1 MKKTFILLAAMLVSF
16 GSIAQQSIDLS
27 TLWQRYAFYA
37 GGISGLRSMSDSEHY
52 TAQGEGTIEQ
62 YNYLS
67 GEKVALLLDV
77 NALIS
82 EEDAVPAF
90 DSYDLSADEQWAL
103 LETETDQIYRR
114 SSKSLVWVVNLQS
127 QQATKIRPEKISNAT
142 FSPDAN
148 YVAYVYD
155 NNLYIYDI
163 SEDKHIGITT
173 DGSFNHIIN
182 GATDWVYEEEF
193 AIVKAF
199 WWSPNSDKLAY
210 LKFDESNVRS
220 FNMDIYGKELYPNPY
235 TFKYPKAGEDN
246 SVVTAHIWDMN
257 SGKVI
262 NALNDIDYE
271 YLPRA
276 QWSNENT
283 WVVSTLNRLQNE
295 FNLYAINATSG
306 EAQNIYHET
315 DEKYLEINDELYF
328 LEDGSFVLLSDRD
341 GWNHLYHVASN
352 GKIKR
357 QITQGEYNVT
367 RLYGMDASKRLYYQ
381 STERSAIERNVYSIK
396 INGSSKASLA
406 SEQGTHNATFTPDF
420 KYFINTYS
428 AEGMPTKVS
437 LRESRKGAVLRTIKT
452 NERAE
457 KALETYTYSPKE
469 FFTVSTPSGG
479 DLNAWMIKPVDFDE
493 SKTYPL
499 FMFVYGGPG
508 NQTVMNSYDAFR
520 GMWFQM
526 LANELDIIVASVDNH
541 GTDGRSE
548 EFKKST
554 YGQMGKLETRDQT
567 EAALELAKRPYINGD
582 RIGVFGWSY
591 GGYMASNCLFQSPD
605 VFKMA
610 IAVAPVTN
618 WRFYDNIYTERYM
631 GLPSENGDGYDA
643 DSPLSHVDGLQ
654 GKYLLIH
661 GTGDDNVHVQNSM
674 RMVEALVQ
682 ADKDFNW
689 FAYPDKNHGI
699 YGGNTSMHLYRMMTN
714 FIAENL

>member
-1 MKKTFILLAAMLVSF
+1 MLVSF
-16 GSIAQQSIDLS
+16 GSIAQQSIDLG
-27 TLWQRYAFYA
+27 TLWQSYAFYA
-37 GGISGLRSMSDSEHY
+37 GGISGLRSMNDSKHY
-52 TAQGEGTIEQ
+52 TAQAEGTIEK
-62 YNYLS
+62 YSYMT
-67 GEKVALLLDV
+67 GEKVATLLDV
-77 NALIS
+77 NFLAQ
-82 EEDAVPAF
+82 EEDRVPNF
-90 DSYDLSADEQWAL
+90 DSYSLSNDEQWAL
-103 LETETDQIYRR
+103 LKTETDQIYRR
-114 SSKSLVWVVNLQS
+114 SSKSVVYVVNLQS
-127 QQATKIRPEKISNAT
+127 LQATKIRPEKISNAT
-142 FSPDAN
+142 FSPDGE
-148 YVAYVYD
+148 YVAYVMD

-163 SEDKHIGITT
+163 SEDAHIRITS

-199 WWSPNSDKLAY
+199 WWSPNSDKMGF

-246 SVVTAHIWDMN
+246 SVVTAHIWDMS
-257 SGKVI
+257 SGAVS
-262 NALNDIDYE
+262 NVLTDVDYE

-276 QWSNENT
+276 KWSNENT
-283 WVVSTLNRLQNE
+283 WTISTLNRLQNT
-295 FNLYAINATSG
+295 FDLYAVDATSG
-306 EAQNIYHET
+306 NATNIYHEE
-315 DEKYLEINDELYF
+315 DEKYLEINDELHF
-328 LEDGSFVLLSDRD
+328 LEDGSFIILSDRD
-341 GWNHLYHVASN
+341 GWNHLYHIASN

-357 QITQGEYNVT
+357 QITKGDFNVT
-367 RLYGMDASKRLYYQ
+367 TFYGIDSNKRLYYQ
-381 STERSAIERNVYSIK
+381 SSEASATERNVYSIK
-396 INGSSKASLA
+396 LNGSSKVTLA
-406 SEQGTHNATFTPDF
+406 GRKGTNNATFTPDMRLF
-420 KYFINTYS
+420 VNTFS
-428 AEGMPTKVS
+428 AEGQPTRVT
-437 LRESRKGAVLRTIKT
+437 LVESRKGEEIRTIKT

-457 KALETYTYSPKE
+457 KALETYTYTPKE

-493 SKTYPL
+493 NKTYPL

-508 NQTVMNSYDAFR
+508 NQTVTNSYDAFR

-554 YGQMGKLETRDQT
+554 YGQMGKLETRDQA

-591 GGYMASNCLFQSPD
+591 GGYMASNCLFQSPE

-631 GLPSENGDGYDA
+631 GLPSDNGDGYDA

-674 RMVEALVQ
+674 RMAEALVQ
-682 ADKDFNW
+682 ADKDFDW

-699 YGGNTSMHLYRMMTN
+699 YGGNTTMHLYRMMTE

>member
-1 MKKTFILLAAMLVSF
+1 MKKTFILLAAMLLSF

-52 TAQGEGTIEQ
+52 TAQGDGTLEK

-82 EEDAVPAF
+82 EEASVPAF
-90 DSYDLSADEQWAL
+90 DSYDLSKDEQWAL

-114 SSKSLVWVVNLQS
+114 SSKSVVWVVNLQS

-163 SEDKHIGITT
+163 SEDAHISITS

-262 NALNDIDYE
+262 NALSNVDYE

-276 QWSNENT
+276 QWSNGDT

-341 GWNHLYHVASN
+341 GWNHLYHVAPN

-357 QITQGEYNVT
+357 QITNGEYNVT

-396 INGSSKASLA
+396 INGSGKVTLA

-420 KYFINTYS
+420 KHFINSYN
-428 AEGMPTKVS
+428 AEGIPTQVS
-437 LRESRKGAVLRTIKT
+437 LRESRKGSVLRTIKT

-469 FFTVSTPSGG
+469 FFTLSTPTGG

-508 NQTVMNSYDAFR
+508 NQTVTNSYDAFR

-591 GGYMASNCLFQSPD
+591 GGYMASNCLFQSPE

-631 GLPSENGDGYDA
+631 GLPSDNGEGYDA

-682 ADKDFNW
+682 ADKDFDW

-699 YGGNTSMHLYRMMTN
+699 YGGNTTMHLYRMMSE

>member
-1 MKKTFILLAAMLVSF
+1 MKKTLLLGALFALTINTLAQE
-16 GSIAQQSIDLS
+16 SITLNS
-27 TLWQRYAFYA
+27 LWQRYEFYA
-37 GGISGLRSMSDSEHY
+37 GGISGLRSMNDGVHY
-52 TAQGEGTIEQ
+52 TAQGKGTIEQ
-62 YNYLS
+62 YSYKT
-67 GEKVALLLDV
+67 GEQVGILLDV
-77 NALIS
+77 TALKS
-82 EEDAVPAF
+82 EALEVPTFDAYALSEDE
-90 DSYDLSADEQWAL
+90 SWAI
-103 LETETDQIYRR
+103 LETETTPIYRR
-114 SSKSLVWVVNLQS
+114 SSRSVVWLVDLES
-127 QQATKIRPEKISNAT
+127 HEAHKLRPEKVRYAT
-142 FSPDAN
+142 FSPNGA
-148 YVAYVYD
+148 YVAYVLD

-163 SEDKHIGITT
+163 DSDAHIRITS
-173 DGSFNHIIN
+173 DGAFNQIIN

-199 WWSPNSDKLAY
+199 WWSPNSESIAFLR
-210 LKFDESNVRS
+210 FDESNVRS
-220 FNMDIYGKELYPNPY
+220 FNMDVYGDELYPNAY

-246 SVVTAHIWDMN
+246 SVVTAHLWHMK
-257 SGKVI
+257 SGQIQQV
-262 NALNDIDYE
+262 LQDVPYE

-295 FNLYAINATSG
+295 FKLYAVAATDGSTR
-306 EAQNIYHET
+306 ELYQES

-328 LEDGSFVLLSDRD
+328 LKDGSFVMLSDRD
-341 GWNHLYHVASN
+341 GWNHLYHVAAN

-357 QITQGEYNVT
+357 QITIGDFNVT
-367 RLYGMDASKRLYYQ
+367 GLYGLDATNTLYYQ
-381 STERSAIERNVYSIK
+381 STERSPTERNVYSIR
-396 INGSSKASLA
+396 INGRSKKLLT
-406 SEQGTHNATFTPDF
+406 EEKGTHNANFTNDF
-420 KYFINTYS
+420 SLFVNSYS
-428 AEGMPTKVS
+428 AEGVPTRVT
-437 LRESRKGAVLRTIKT
+437 LRNQDGGIVRTLKT
-452 NERAE
+452 NTRAE
-457 KALETYTYSPKE
+457 EALETYTYSKKE
-469 FFTVSTPSGG
+469 FFTLETPSGG
-479 DLNAWMIKPVDFDE
+479 PLNAWMIKPVDFDE
-493 SKTYPL
+493 NKTYPL

-508 NQTVMNSYDAFR
+508 SQTVMNSYDAFR

-526 LANELDIIVASVDNH
+526 LANELDLIVVSVENH

-548 EFKKST
+548 AFKKST

-567 EAALELAKRPYINGD
+567 EAALELAKRAYIDGS

-591 GGYMASNCLFQSPD
+591 GGYMASNLLFQSPD

-610 IAVAPVTN
+610 VAVAPVTN

-631 GLPSENGDGYDA
+631 GLPSENGEGYDA

-682 ADKDFNW
+682 ADKDFDW

-699 YGGNTSMHLYRMMTN
+699 YGGNTTMHLYRMMTE